1 MTYEDF
7 RRLTTAATEFADLND
22 YIAEEGGSVP
32 ADIPD
37 AHLIP
42 LLGDIYLYA
51 HNRTV
56 SALRTITGLSRA
68 AFAREYNI
76 PTRTLENWE
85 SDSVNARTASPYVL
99 DLLAYAVVTRDR

>member
-7 RRLTTAATEFADLND
+7 RRLTTAATEFADLST

-32 ADIPD
+32 EDILD
-37 AHLIP
+37 DRLVSV
-42 LLGDIYLYA
+42 LGDIYLYA
-51 HNRTV
+51 HTPTLNT
-56 SALRTITGLSRA
+56 LRTIADLSRA

-85 SDSVNARTASPYVL
+85 ATTANTRQAPPYVL
-99 DLLAYAVVTRDR
+99 DLLAYAVITRDR